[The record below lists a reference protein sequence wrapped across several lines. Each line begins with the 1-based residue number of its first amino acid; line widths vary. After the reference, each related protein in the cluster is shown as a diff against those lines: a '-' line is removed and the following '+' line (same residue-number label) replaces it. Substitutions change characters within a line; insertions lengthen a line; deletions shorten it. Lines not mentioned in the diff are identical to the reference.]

1 MCTPSA
7 KTRVAGTNR
16 LRMGEGVAVL
26 AVAATAA
33 GAAWVPSRS
42 PRRVHVVW
50 NRKRERRD
58 TGSEGSEAGPV
69 TASPPTR
76 PAGGGP
82 QHRATPLLAG
92 GESGRCPCRAAIGL
106 HCGWAVP
113 RPRYHWPALELGGAR
128 APATALSWRSFGAG
142 DGLPRGLG
150 ADALEHTLPASF
162 FGIFPP

>member
-1 MCTPSA
+1 M
-7 KTRVAGTNR
+7 
-16 LRMGEGVAVL
+16 

-58 TGSEGSEAGPV
+58 TGSEGSEAEPV

-76 PAGGGP
+76 PAGGSP
-82 QHRATPLLAG
+82 PHRAMPLLAG

-106 HCGWAVP
+106 H
-113 RPRYHWPALELGGAR
+113 
-128 APATALSWRSFGAG
+128 
-142 DGLPRGLG
+142 
-150 ADALEHTLPASF
+150 
-162 FGIFPP
+162 

>member
-1 MCTPSA
+1 
-7 KTRVAGTNR
+7 
-16 LRMGEGVAVL
+16 MGEGVAVL

-33 GAAWVPSRS
+33 GAALVPSRS

-58 TGSEGSEAGPV
+58 TGSEGSEAEPV

-76 PAGGGP
+76 PAGGRP
-82 QHRATPLLAG
+82 PHRATPLLAG
-92 GESGRCPCRAAIGL
+92 GESGRCPRRAAIGL

-128 APATALSWRSFGAG
+128 APATALGWRSFGEG
-142 DGLPRGLG
+142 GGLRRGLG
-150 ADALEHTLPASF
+150 ADAL
-162 FGIFPP
+162 